1 MNEEIPPRL
10 PGRQSQAARNDGRI
24 LEAAREVFT
33 ADPNAPISAVAE
45 RAGVGISALYRRY
58 QSKEELLQQLSL
70 EGLRRYIAEVEVA
83 LADEGDPWEA
93 FAGFMRRAV
102 DADTNSLTLHL
113 AGTFTPTETH
123 WRDGERSFELTL
135 RLLNRTKEAGV
146 LRQEIEVGDL
156 SLLFEQLAAVK
167 IDDPERTRRLR
178 QRYLDAPTRRLTR
191 NFRRTAARTA
201 THLGRDQ
208 PSLLVANWPAG
219 GNQSAV
225 IADHPHESNA
235 C

>member
-70 EGLRRYIAEVEVA
+70 EGLRRYIAEVEAA

-123 WRDGERSFELTL
+123 WRDGERSVELTL
-135 RLLNRTKEAGV
+135 HLLNRTKEAGV

-178 QRYLDAPTRRLTR
+178 QRYLTLLLGALRDTSAAPLPGPPPTWDEIRRR
-191 NFRRTAARTA
+191 WER
-201 THLGRDQ
+201 
-208 PSLLVANWPAG
+208 
-219 GNQSAV
+219 
-225 IADHPHESNA
+225 
-235 C
+235 